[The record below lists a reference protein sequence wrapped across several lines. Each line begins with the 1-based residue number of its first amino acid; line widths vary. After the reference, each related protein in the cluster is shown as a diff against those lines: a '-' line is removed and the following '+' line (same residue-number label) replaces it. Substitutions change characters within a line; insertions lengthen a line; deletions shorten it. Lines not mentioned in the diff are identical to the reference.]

1 EFQQAASRETV
12 TSELMAQKRS
22 CLKGS
27 FWPILLK
34 KSVFESAAFRQL
46 KNRSISTLLRENQD
60 SFGF

>member
-1 EFQQAASRETV
+1 MSGRE
-12 TSELMAQKRS
+12 R
-22 CLKGS
+22 
-27 FWPILLK
+27 PILLK